1 MTLRS
6 FIITVLTSVC
16 CILSTITTSAAVQ
29 LPTLLSDHMVLQ
41 QQSDVKIWGKALSGS
56 KITVKPS
63 WTPDIYTAVAS
74 KADGSWAVTVPTPE
88 ATTAPQTITISDRD
102 GEVKIDDVLIGEVWY
117 CSGQSNMEMPMRG
130 YNHQP
135 VDGGLD
141 AILAARPD
149 KPVRMFTVGKGV
161 SSVPLD
167 TCEGHWG
174 TNIPEEVA
182 ECSATAYYFADFLS
196 RALDG
201 TPVGVIISVWGG
213 TTVQP
218 WLSKEVAAEA
228 GLDLSSTD
236 QPVDR
241 RTPDVL
247 LMPSVLYNSMASPVL
262 PYTVKGM
269 LWYQG
274 ESNCPAPTEY
284 ERLMPS
290 YVKCMRDGFGRED
303 LPFYYVQ
310 IAPYGGYTEPA
321 DSVAALRLAQSRLMD
336 QVDHAGMV
344 VTLDIG
350 NRLCIHPRDKQSVGK
365 RLAYWALA
373 KDYSK
378 NDYAWSGPIYDR
390 MVSEGKRALIYF
402 TNTGGGVS
410 PLEEE
415 LSGFEAAGSD
425 GVYHP
430 ARAIVECATGTL
442 TVYCDNVDSIKKVR
456 YAHAPYAEASLFDNF
471 GLPASPFI
479 ATSTPTKD

>member
-6 FIITVLTSVC
+6 LTLSIISSLFLILFSVPAFA
-16 CILSTITTSAAVQ
+16 IVR
-29 LPTLLSDHMVLQ
+29 LPALLADHMVLQ
-41 QQSDVKIWGKALSGS
+41 QQSDVKIWGTAGEGS
-56 KITVKPS
+56 KVTVKPS
-63 WTPDIYTAVAS
+63 WTAGSYTTGAS
-74 KADGSWAVTVPTPE
+74 KSDGSWAVSIPTPA
-88 ATTAPQTITISDRD
+88 ATTIPQSIAVSDAD
-102 GEVKIDDVLIGEVWY
+102 GEIKINDILIGEVWY

-141 AILAARPD
+141 AILSARPD
-149 KPVRMFTVGKGV
+149 TPIRMFTVGKGV

-174 TNIPEEVA
+174 THTPEEVA

-196 RALDG
+196 KSLDG

-218 WLSKEVAAEA
+218 WLSKDTAAEA
-228 GLDLSSTD
+228 GLDLSGTD
-236 QPVDR
+236 TPVDR

-247 LMPSVLYNSMASPVL
+247 LMPSVLYNSMAAPVL
-262 PYTVKGM
+262 PYTIKGM

-284 ERLMPS
+284 ERLMPR
-290 YVKCMRDGFGRED
+290 YVQCMRDGFGRED

-321 DSVAALRLAQSRLMD
+321 DSVATLRLAQSRLMD
-336 QVDHAGMV
+336 QVDNTGMV

-373 KDYSK
+373 KDYGK
-378 NDYAWSGPIYDR
+378 NPYAWSGPIYDH
-390 MVSEGKRALIYF
+390 MISEGKRALIYF
-402 TNTGGGVS
+402 SNTGGGVS

-415 LSGFEAAGSD
+415 LSGFEAAGTD
-425 GVYHP
+425 GIYRP

-442 TVYCDNVDSIKKVR
+442 TVYCDEVDTIKKVR

-479 ATSTPTKD
+479 ATLEDE